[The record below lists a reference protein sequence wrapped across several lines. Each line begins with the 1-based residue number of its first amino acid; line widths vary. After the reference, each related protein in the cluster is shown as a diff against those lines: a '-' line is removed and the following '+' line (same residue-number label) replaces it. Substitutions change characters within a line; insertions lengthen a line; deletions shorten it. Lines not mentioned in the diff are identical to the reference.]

1 MSLTLYR
8 KSCLGTTLSTT
19 LQEFKLNKKISD
31 TIESKFLEYFDTII
45 CEELQSLNNKGTI
58 KGIVTSFKNC
68 DDIWIFYGKN
78 IKIKNDNKNSYDEY
92 EKLKIVACDKNMKSS
107 ISQKKYNNIYNNVEE
122 NN

>member
-8 KSCLGTTLSTT
+8 NSQIGSILTNI
-19 LQEFKLNKKISD
+19 LQEFKLNKKISEA
-31 TIESKFLEYFDTII
+31 IENKFLENFDTII
-45 CEELQSLNNKGTI
+45 CEELQNLNNKGSI
-58 KGIVTSFKNC
+58 KGTVTSFKNC

-78 IKIKNDNKNSYDEY
+78 IKIKIDNKNNCDEY